1 MIKKCLSLAKLLS
14 FFLAFVPS
22 LSAQTITGN
31 FIQLKNNEI
40 RLEGFNGFNSY
51 TISKIK
57 IDEEGN
63 FKLSYSLQD
72 YGVGYV
78 ISQDEQALSVI
89 LNGEDIELLGL
100 GLLAFKNTS
109 IAKSTENMLL
119 ERYTH
124 ENMLREQALSAWV
137 YLEQLY
143 ASTDFL
149 SAVEKASDA
158 IQIEKHRIKKE
169 DVAFLAAL
177 PKDSYVSWFLPT
189 LTLVNSVA
197 AVAQHRTHKI
207 PATIT
212 AFRALDYA
220 GQRLYKSG
228 LLKNAVEAH
237 FWLLQNSGKS
247 LDSVYVD
254 MQLSIDAMLRDL
266 MKDEKILNE
275 VTDYLFDL
283 LERHS
288 LFAASEYLATK
299 VLNQVSCTIN
309 SDLTNQLET
318 YRAMKKGNTAPDIV
332 FPDTLAYPKSDFNPK
347 KLSDFTSN
355 YTVVVFG
362 ASWCPSCTEE
372 LPKIVSSYPQ
382 WKDQG
387 VDVLFVS
394 LDEDLKAFYQFTSQ
408 FPFLSITDLKKWD
421 SPIAQDYY
429 VSGTPT
435 MFLLDNNRKIL
446 LRPNSV
452 KQMDAWVDLYLVK
465 GNPLPQ

>member
-1 MIKKCLSLAKLLS
+1 
-14 FFLAFVPS
+14 
-22 LSAQTITGN
+22 
-31 FIQLKNNEI
+31 
-40 RLEGFNGFNSY
+40 
-51 TISKIK
+51 
-57 IDEEGN
+57 
-63 FKLSYSLQD
+63 
-72 YGVGYV
+72 
-78 ISQDEQALSVI
+78 
-89 LNGEDIELLGL
+89 
-100 GLLAFKNTS
+100 
-109 IAKSTENMLL
+109 
-119 ERYTH
+119 
-124 ENMLREQALSAWV
+124 
-137 YLEQLY
+137 
-143 ASTDFL
+143 
-149 SAVEKASDA
+149 
-158 IQIEKHRIKKE
+158 
-169 DVAFLAAL
+169 
-177 PKDSYVSWFLPT
+177 
-189 LTLVNSVA
+189 LVNSVA

-408 FPFLSITDLKKWD
+408 FPFLSITELKKWD
-421 SPIAQDYY
+421 SPISQDFY